1 MNKIFI
7 LLGTNLGD
15 RLRQLLRAKQALEKQ
30 VGEILMAS
38 SIYETAAWGVED
50 QPAFLNQVIL
60 IKSGLSPMD
69 CLNRTQQIELGLGRV
84 RLKKWGQRA
93 IDIDLLYF
101 NDEIVNYPNL
111 IIPHPF
117 ISERRFT
124 LAPLAEIAPD
134 YIHPVYKKNNVYL
147 LHNCKDELPVKKISN
162 DEPYRH

>member
-15 RLRQLLRAKQALEKQ
+15 RMQQLALVRKYLEER
-30 VGEILMAS
+30 VGKIQKES
-38 SIYETAAWGVED
+38 TIYETAAWGVED
-50 QPAFLNQVIL
+50 QPSFLNQVIL
-60 IKSGLSPMD
+60 ISSDLSALE
-69 CLNRTQQIELGLGRV
+69 CLNCTQQIELDLGRI
-84 RLKKWGQRA
+84 RLKKWGERA

-101 NDEIVNYPNL
+101 NNEIIHYPTL

-124 LAPLAEIAPD
+124 LEPLAEIAPD
-134 YIHPVYKKNNVYL
+134 YIHPVYKKNNVSL
-147 LHNCKDELPVKKISN
+147 LNNCKDELPVKKISN

>member
-69 CLNRTQQIELGLGRV
+69 CLNRTQQIELDLGRV

>member
-69 CLNRTQQIELGLGRV
+69 CLNRTQQIELDLGRV

-162 DEPYRH
+162 DEPY

>member
-15 RLRQLLRAKQALEKQ
+15 RLRQLSQAKQALEKQ
-30 VGEILMAS
+30 VGEILIAS
-38 SIYETAAWGVED
+38 SIYETAAWGVEE

-60 IKSGLSPMD
+60 INTVLSPIE
-69 CLNRTQQIELGLGRV
+69 CLNCTQQIELDLGRV

-101 NDEIVNYPNL
+101 NDETINYPNL

-124 LAPLAEIAPD
+124 LEPLAEIAPD
-134 YIHPVYKKNNVYL
+134 YIHPVYKKNNVSL
-147 LHNCKDELPVKKISN
+147 LRNCKDKLPVKKINN

>member
-15 RLRQLLRAKQALEKQ
+15 RLQQLSLAKQSLEQ
-30 VGEILMAS
+30 QIGMILQES

-50 QPAFLNQVIL
+50 QPSFLNQVIL
-60 IKSGLSPMD
+60 ISSLLSALE
-69 CLNRTQQIELGLGRV
+69 CLNLTQKIELDLGRV
-84 RLKKWGQRA
+84 RLKKWGERA

-101 NDEIVNYPNL
+101 NDEVINYPNL

-117 ISERRFT
+117 IAERRFT
-124 LAPLAEIAPD
+124 LEPLAEIAPT
-134 YIHPVYKKNNVYL
+134 YIHPVYKINNVSL

-162 DEPYRH
+162 DESYRH

>member
-69 CLNRTQQIELGLGRV
+69 CLNRTQQIESDLGRV

>member
-15 RLRQLLRAKQALEKQ
+15 RLQQLSLAKQSLEQKI
-30 VGEILMAS
+30 GIILQES

-50 QPAFLNQVIL
+50 QPSFLNQVIL
-60 IKSGLSPMD
+60 ISSPLSPLE
-69 CLNRTQQIELGLGRV
+69 CLNLTQQIELDLGRV
-84 RLKKWGQRA
+84 RLKKWGERA

-101 NDEIVNYPNL
+101 NDEVINHPNL

-124 LAPLAEIAPD
+124 LEPLAEIAPT
-134 YIHPVYKKNNVYL
+134 YIHPVYKKNNVSL
-147 LHNCKDELPVKKISN
+147 LHNCKDELPVKKISD
-162 DEPYRH
+162 DESYRH

>member
-69 CLNRTQQIELGLGRV
+69 CLNRTQQIELDLGRV

-124 LAPLAEIAPD
+124 LAPLAEIAPG

-162 DEPYRH
+162 DEPYQH

>member
-15 RLRQLLRAKQALEKQ
+15 RLQQLSLAKQSLEQ
-30 VGEILMAS
+30 QIGMILQES

-50 QPAFLNQVIL
+50 QPSFLNQVIL
-60 IKSGLSPMD
+60 ISSPLSALE
-69 CLNRTQQIELGLGRV
+69 CLNLTQKIELDLGRV
-84 RLKKWGQRA
+84 RLKKWGERA

-101 NDEIVNYPNL
+101 NDEVINYPNL

-124 LAPLAEIAPD
+124 LEPLAEIAPT
-134 YIHPVYKKNNVYL
+134 YIHPVYKINNVSL
-147 LHNCKDELPVKKISN
+147 LHNCKDELHVKKISN
-162 DEPYRH
+162 DESYRH

>member
-15 RLRQLLRAKQALEKQ
+15 RLRQLLRAKQAIEKQ

-60 IKSGLSPMD
+60 IKSGLSPID
-69 CLNRTQQIELGLGRV
+69 CLNRTQQIELDLGRV

-101 NDEIVNYPNL
+101 NDEIINYPNL

-117 ISERRFT
+117 IPERRFT

-147 LHNCKDELPVKKISN
+147 LHNCKDELPVQKISN

>member
-15 RLRQLLRAKQALEKQ
+15 RLRQLLRAKQAIEKQ

-60 IKSGLSPMD
+60 IKSGLSPID
-69 CLNRTQQIELGLGRV
+69 CLNHTQQIELDLGRV
-84 RLKKWGQRA
+84 RLEKWGQRA

-101 NDEIVNYPNL
+101 NDEIINYPNL

-117 ISERRFT
+117 IPERRFT

>member
-15 RLRQLLRAKQALEKQ
+15 RLRQLLRAKQAIEKQ

-60 IKSGLSPMD
+60 IKSGLSPID
-69 CLNRTQQIELGLGRV
+69 CLNHTQQIELDLGRV

-101 NDEIVNYPNL
+101 NDEIINYPNL

-117 ISERRFT
+117 IPERRFT

>member
-15 RLRQLLRAKQALEKQ
+15 RLRQLLRAKQAIEKQ

-60 IKSGLSPMD
+60 IKSGLSPID
-69 CLNRTQQIELGLGRV
+69 CLNRTQQIELDLGRV

-101 NDEIVNYPNL
+101 NDEIINYPNL

-117 ISERRFT
+117 IPERRFT